1 MGEVKSAFEKAMEKI
16 KEIQGLGPEE
26 KDEMK
31 DRQKLISVLA
41 AFYKGDIKR
50 DEIWQKLKGMR
61 PSLLK
66 EAQENMVNSL
76 RMGNIPEEFQIRK
89 DGILAIEALKDM
101 QNMTAIENSLS
112 AVDRVQRE
120 YIDIRQRAVEELRA
134 AIEENPKLRVRPV
147 RTPDGRT
154 VLQATPSVDEAV
166 QARVGEFL
174 AEHEKRYEGMFFKA
188 IERLKKELK

>member
-16 KEIQGLGPEE
+16 KEIKGLDPEE
-26 KDEMK
+26 KEEMK
-31 DRQKLISVLA
+31 DREKLRSVLA
-41 AFYKGDIKR
+41 AFYRGDLKR
-50 DEIWQKLKGMR
+50 DEIWGKLKGTR

-66 EAQENMVNSL
+66 EAQDNMIDSL
-76 RMGNIPEEFQIRK
+76 RMGNIAEEFQKKK
-89 DGILAIEALKDM
+89 DGILAIEALKGK
-101 QNMTAIENSLS
+101 QNMAGIENSLS
-112 AVDRVQRE
+112 SVERLQRE
-120 YIDIRQRAVEELRA
+120 YIDIRKRAVDELRA

-174 AEHEKRYEGMFFKA
+174 AEHEKKYEAMFFKA
-188 IERLKKELK
+188 IDRLKKEIK

>member
-26 KDEMK
+26 REEMEA
-31 DRQKLISVLA
+31 REKLRSVLA
-41 AFYKGDIKR
+41 VFYKGDLKR
-50 DEIWQKLKGMR
+50 DELWAKLKGLK

-66 EAQENMVNSL
+66 EAQENIADSL
-76 RMGNIPEEFQIRK
+76 RMSNMPEEFMKKK
-89 DGILAIEALKDM
+89 DGILAIEALKER
-101 QNMTAIENSLS
+101 QNIAAIEHSLS

-120 YIDIRQRAVEELRA
+120 YTDIRQRAVDELRA

-166 QARVGEFL
+166 QARAGEFL
-174 AEHEKRYEGMFFKA
+174 AEHEKRYEAMFSKA
-188 IERLKKELK
+188 IDRLKKEIK

>member
-16 KEIQGLGPEE
+16 KEIKGLDPEE
-26 KDEMK
+26 KEEMK
-31 DRQKLISVLA
+31 DREKLRSVLA
-41 AFYKGDIKR
+41 AFYRGDLKR
-50 DEIWQKLKGMR
+50 DEIWGKLKGTR

-66 EAQENMVNSL
+66 EAQENMIDSL
-76 RMGNIPEEFQIRK
+76 RMGNIAEEFQKKK
-89 DGILAIEALKDM
+89 DGILAIEALKGK
-101 QNMTAIENSLS
+101 QNMAGIENSLS
-112 AVDRVQRE
+112 SVERLQRE
-120 YIDIRQRAVEELRA
+120 YIDIRKRAVDELRA

-174 AEHEKRYEGMFFKA
+174 AEHEKKYEAMFFKA
-188 IERLKKELK
+188 IDRLKKEIK

>member
-16 KEIQGLGPEE
+16 KEIQGLDPEE
-26 KDEMK
+26 KEEMK
-31 DRQKLISVLA
+31 DREKLRSVLA
-41 AFYKGDIKR
+41 AFYKGDLKR
-50 DEIWQKLKGMR
+50 DELWGRLKGTK

-66 EAQENMVNSL
+66 EAQGNIIGSL
-76 RMGNIPEEFQIRK
+76 RMGNMPEEFQKKK
-89 DGILAIEALKDM
+89 DGILAIEALKEK
-101 QNMTAIENSLS
+101 QNMAGIENSLNS
-112 AVDRVQRE
+112 VERVQWE
-120 YIDIRQRAVEELRA
+120 YIDIRQKAVEELRA

-174 AEHEKRYEGMFFKA
+174 ADHENRYEAMFSKA
-188 IERLKKELK
+188 IDRLKKEIK

>member
-1 MGEVKSAFEKAMEKI
+1 
-16 KEIQGLGPEE
+16 
-26 KDEMK
+26 
-31 DRQKLISVLA
+31 VLA
-41 AFYKGDIKR
+41 AFYKGDLKR
-50 DEIWQKLKGMR
+50 DEIWETFKGMR

-66 EAQENMVNSL
+66 EAQENMVDSL

-89 DGILAIEALKDM
+89 NGILAIEALKER
-101 QNMTAIENSLS
+101 QNMAAIENSLS
-112 AVDRVQRE
+112 TIDRVQRE
-120 YIDIRQRAVEELRA
+120 YVDVRHRAVEELRA

-174 AEHEKRYEGMFFKA
+174 AEHEKRYETMFFKA
-188 IERLKKELK
+188 IERLKKEIK

>member
-16 KEIQGLGPEE
+16 KEIKGLGPEE
-26 KDEMK
+26 KEEMK
-31 DRQKLISVLA
+31 DREKLRMVLA
-41 AFYKGDIKR
+41 AFYKGDLKR
-50 DEIWQKLKGMR
+50 DEIWEKLKGTR

-76 RMGNIPEEFQIRK
+76 RMADMTEEFQKKK
-89 DGILAIEALKDM
+89 DGILAIEALKEKK
-101 QNMTAIENSLS
+101 NMAGMETSLS
-112 AVDRVQRE
+112 SVGRVQKE
-120 YIDIRQRAVEELRA
+120 YIDVRQRAVEQLRA

-174 AEHEKRYEGMFFKA
+174 AEHEKKYEAMFFKA
-188 IERLKKELK
+188 IDRLRNEIK

>member
-26 KDEMK
+26 KEEMK
-31 DRQKLISVLA
+31 DRERLKSVLA
-41 AFYKGDIKR
+41 AFYKGHLKR
-50 DEIWQKLKGMR
+50 DEIWETFKGMR

-66 EAQENMVNSL
+66 EAQENMVDSL
-76 RMGNIPEEFQIRK
+76 RMGNMPEEFQIRK
-89 DGILAIEALKDM
+89 NGILAIEALKER
-101 QNMTAIENSLS
+101 QNMAAIENSLS
-112 AVDRVQRE
+112 TVDRVQRE
-120 YIDIRQRAVEELRA
+120 YVDVRHRAVEELRA

-174 AEHEKRYEGMFFKA
+174 AEHEKRYEALFIKA
-188 IERLKKELK
+188 IERLKKEIK